1 MRARQYPL
9 TSSKKQRETKVFLE
23 RLCRGRIENQEHDDV
38 AAEQARS
45 VTQARF
51 YNPDIATELDDW
63 RMLVALRRAEFLYGR
78 PITVPITVDDL
89 GAVKRIAYRQLAEDV
104 RLRGIRDDREY
115 DMAFDYRHLV
125 DQQRMTLRR
134 QAESAERDGQLG
146 RLNRLRD
153 FLSEKRKEYRR
164 GG

>member
-9 TSSKKQRETKVFLE
+9 APSQKQRETKVFVE
-23 RLCRGRIENQEHDDV
+23 RLRRGRIENQEHDDV

-89 GAVKRIAYRQLAEDV
+89 GAVKRIAYRQLAEDL

-134 QAESAERDGQLG
+134 QAEGAERNAQLG
-146 RLNRLRD
+146 RLNRLSD